1 MTEQI
6 IDLGE
11 QNRISDKP
19 RCGMATASLICSLVL
34 CCPIVTLVG
43 VILGIVAL
51 MKIRGSAM
59 SGRGLAWAGIIVGIL
74 TTTLTTLF
82 LIISIKVGLGVVE
95 QTPESV
101 TTAIKAGITGDTEKF
116 RMEFIHDA
124 IAASDDEITIFL
136 ETISTRYG
144 VFDEAVIDMATFQ
157 AGQQP
162 SIGEGEELPIQLVF
176 ETKTISAIAV
186 YTYTVEVGTE
196 SLIDVQIQCLL
207 IYDPENGDIAFPLAS
222 QCGSSVSETDTKTD
236 EK

>member
-6 IDLGE
+6 IDLDE

-19 RCGMATASLICSLVL
+19 RCGMATASLICSLIL

-51 MKIRGSAM
+51 LKIRGSAM
-59 SGRGLAWAGIIVGIL
+59 SGRGLAWAGIIIGIL

-82 LIISIKVGLGVVE
+82 MIIAINIGLGVLE

-101 TTAIKAGITGDTEKF
+101 TTAIKAGITGDIEKF
-116 RMEFIHDA
+116 RMEFTHDA
-124 IAASDDEITIFL
+124 VAASDDEITSFL
-136 ETISTRYG
+136 ETITTRYG
-144 VFDEAVIDMATFQ
+144 VFDKAVIDMATMQ

-162 SIGEGEELPIQLVF
+162 SGDEPELPIQLVF
-176 ETKTISAIAV
+176 ETKTISAIV
-186 YTYTVEVGTE
+186 VFTVAKGTD

-207 IYDPENGDIAFPLAS
+207 IHDPENGDVAFPLAS

>member
-6 IDLGE
+6 IDLDE

-19 RCGMATASLICSLVL
+19 RCGMATASLICSLIL

-59 SGRGLAWAGIIVGIL
+59 SGRGLAWAGIIIGIL

-82 LIISIKVGLGVVE
+82 MIIVLILTLGVLE

-101 TTAIKAGITGDTEKF
+101 TTAIKAGITGDIEKF
-116 RMEFIHDA
+116 RMEFTHDA
-124 IAASDDEITIFL
+124 VAASDDEITSFL
-136 ETISTRYG
+136 ETITTRYG
-144 VFDEAVIDMATFQ
+144 VFDKAVIDMATMQ

-162 SIGEGEELPIQLVF
+162 SGDEPELPIQLVF

-186 YTYTVEVGTE
+186 FTVAKGTD

-207 IYDPENGDIAFPLAS
+207 VRDPENGDVAFPLAS

>member
-6 IDLGE
+6 IDLDE

-19 RCGMATASLICSLVL
+19 RCGMATASLICSLIL

-51 MKIRGSAM
+51 LKIRGSAM
-59 SGRGLAWAGIIVGIL
+59 SGRGLAWAGIIIGIL

-82 LIISIKVGLGVVE
+82 MIIAINVGLGVLE

-101 TTAIKAGITGDTEKF
+101 TTAIKAGITGDIEKF
-116 RMEFIHDA
+116 RMEFTHDA
-124 IAASDDEITIFL
+124 VAASDDEITSFL
-136 ETISTRYG
+136 ETITTRYG
-144 VFDEAVIDMATFQ
+144 VFDKAVIDMATMQ

-162 SIGEGEELPIQLVF
+162 SGDEPELPIQLVF

-186 YTYTVEVGTE
+186 FTVAQGTD

-207 IYDPENGDIAFPLAS
+207 IRDPENGDVAFPLAS

-236 EK
+236 EN

>member
-1 MTEQI
+1 MSEQI

-11 QNRISDKP
+11 QSRISDTP
-19 RCGMATASLICSLVL
+19 RCGMATASLICSLIL

-51 MKIRGSAM
+51 MRIRGSAM
-59 SGRGLAWAGIIVGIL
+59 SGRGLAWAGIIIGIL

-82 LIISIKVGLGVVE
+82 MIIAVNVGLGVLE
-95 QTPESV
+95 QTPDSV
-101 TTAIKAGITGDTEKF
+101 TTAIKAGITGDIEKF
-116 RMEFIHDA
+116 RMEFTHDA
-124 IAASDDEITIFL
+124 VAASDDEITSFL

-144 VFDEAVIDMATFQ
+144 VFDKAVIDMATMQ

-162 SIGEGEELPIQLVF
+162 SGDEAELPIQLVF

-186 YTYTVEVGTE
+186 FTIAKGTD

-207 IYDPENGDIAFPLAS
+207 IRDPENGDVAFPLAS

>member
-1 MTEQI
+1 
-6 IDLGE
+6 
-11 QNRISDKP
+11 
-19 RCGMATASLICSLVL
+19 MATASLICSLIL

-51 MKIRGSAM
+51 LKIRGSAM
-59 SGRGLAWAGIIVGIL
+59 SGRGLAWAGIIIGIL

-82 LIISIKVGLGVVE
+82 MIIAINVGLGVLE

-101 TTAIKAGITGDTEKF
+101 TTAIKAGITGDIEKF
-116 RMEFIHDA
+116 RMEFTHDA
-124 IAASDDEITIFL
+124 VAASDDEITSFL
-136 ETISTRYG
+136 ETITTRYG
-144 VFDEAVIDMATFQ
+144 VFDKAVIDMATMQ

-162 SIGEGEELPIQLVF
+162 SGDEPELPIQLVF

-186 YTYTVEVGTE
+186 FTVAKGTD

-207 IYDPENGDIAFPLAS
+207 IRDPENGDVAFPLAS

>member
-6 IDLGE
+6 IDLDE

-19 RCGMATASLICSLVL
+19 RCGMATASLICSLIL

-51 MKIRGSAM
+51 MRIRGSAM
-59 SGRGLAWAGIIVGIL
+59 SGRGLAWAGIIIGIL

-82 LIISIKVGLGVVE
+82 MIIAVNVGLGVLE

-101 TTAIKAGITGDTEKF
+101 TTAIKAGITGDIEKF
-116 RMEFIHDA
+116 RMEFTHEA
-124 IAASDDEITIFL
+124 VAASDDEITSFL

-144 VFDEAVIDMATFQ
+144 VFDKAVIDMATMQ

-162 SIGEGEELPIQLVF
+162 SGDEPELPIQLVF

-186 YTYTVEVGTE
+186 FTVAEGTD

-207 IYDPENGDIAFPLAS
+207 IRDPENGDVAFPLAS

>member
-6 IDLGE
+6 IDLDE
-11 QNRISDKP
+11 QNRISDKQ
-19 RCGMATASLICSLVL
+19 RCGMATASLICSLIL

-43 VILGIVAL
+43 VILGVVAL
-51 MKIRGSAM
+51 LKIRGSAM
-59 SGRGLAWAGIIVGIL
+59 SGRGLAWAGIIIGIL

-82 LIISIKVGLGVVE
+82 MIIALILTLSVLE

-101 TTAIKAGITGDTEKF
+101 TTAIKAGITGDIEKF
-116 RMEFIHDA
+116 RMEFTHDA

-144 VFDEAVIDMATFQ
+144 VFDEAVIDTATMQ

-162 SIGEGEELPIQLVF
+162 STGEGEKELAIQLVF

-186 YTYTVEVGTE
+186 FTFAKGTD
-196 SLIDVQIQCLL
+196 SLFDVQIQCLL
-207 IYDPENGDIAFPLAS
+207 IRDPENGDIAFPLAS

>member
-6 IDLGE
+6 IDLDE

-19 RCGMATASLICSLVL
+19 RCGMATASLICSLIL

-51 MKIRGSAM
+51 LKIRGSAM
-59 SGRGLAWAGIIVGIL
+59 SGRGLAWAGIIIGIL

-82 LIISIKVGLGVVE
+82 MIIAINIGLGVLE

-101 TTAIKAGITGDTEKF
+101 TTAIKAGITGDIEKF
-116 RMEFIHDA
+116 RMEFTHDA
-124 IAASDDEITIFL
+124 VAASDDEITSFL
-136 ETISTRYG
+136 ETITTRYG
-144 VFDEAVIDMATFQ
+144 VFDKAVIDMATMQ

-162 SIGEGEELPIQLVF
+162 STGEGESELPIQLVF

-186 YTYTVEVGTE
+186 FTLAIGTD

-207 IYDPENGDIAFPLAS
+207 IRDPENGDVAFPLAS

>member
-6 IDLGE
+6 IDLDE

-19 RCGMATASLICSLVL
+19 RCGLATASLICSLIL

-51 MKIRGSAM
+51 LKIRGSAM
-59 SGRGLAWAGIIVGIL
+59 SGRGLAWAGIIIGIL

-82 LIISIKVGLGVVE
+82 MIIAINVGLGVLE

-101 TTAIKAGITGDTEKF
+101 TTAIKAGITGDIEKF
-116 RMEFIHDA
+116 RMEFTHDA
-124 IAASDDEITIFL
+124 VAASDDEITSFL
-136 ETISTRYG
+136 ETITTRYG
-144 VFDEAVIDMATFQ
+144 VFDKAVIDMATMQ

-162 SIGEGEELPIQLVF
+162 SGDEPELPIQLVF

-186 YTYTVEVGTE
+186 FTLAIGTD

-207 IYDPENGDIAFPLAS
+207 IRDPENGDIAFPLAS

>member
-6 IDLGE
+6 IDLDE
-11 QNRISDKP
+11 QNRISDKQ
-19 RCGMATASLICSLVL
+19 RCGMATASLICSLIL

-51 MKIRGSAM
+51 LKIRGSAM
-59 SGRGLAWAGIIVGIL
+59 SGRGLAWAGIIIGIL

-82 LIISIKVGLGVVE
+82 MIIAINVGLGVLE

-101 TTAIKAGITGDTEKF
+101 TTAIKAGITGDIEKF
-116 RMEFIHDA
+116 RMEFTHDA
-124 IAASDDEITIFL
+124 VAASDDEITSFL
-136 ETISTRYG
+136 ETITTRYG
-144 VFDEAVIDMATFQ
+144 VFDKAVIDMATMQ
-157 AGQQP
+157 AGHQP
-162 SIGEGEELPIQLVF
+162 SGDEPELPIQLVF

-186 YTYTVEVGTE
+186 FTVAKGTD

-207 IYDPENGDIAFPLAS
+207 IRDPENGDVAFPLAS

>member
-6 IDLGE
+6 IDLDE
-11 QNRISDKP
+11 QNRISDKQ
-19 RCGMATASLICSLVL
+19 RCGMATASLICSLIL

-51 MKIRGSAM
+51 LKIRGSAM
-59 SGRGLAWAGIIVGIL
+59 SGRGLAWAGIIIGIL

-82 LIISIKVGLGVVE
+82 MIIAINVGLGVLE

-101 TTAIKAGITGDTEKF
+101 TTAIKAGITGDIEKF
-116 RMEFIHDA
+116 RMEFTHDA
-124 IAASDDEITIFL
+124 VAASDDEITSFL
-136 ETISTRYG
+136 ETITTRYG
-144 VFDEAVIDMATFQ
+144 VFDKAVIDMATMQ

-162 SIGEGEELPIQLVF
+162 SGDEPELPIQLVF

-186 YTYTVEVGTE
+186 FTVAKGTD

-207 IYDPENGDIAFPLAS
+207 IRDPENGDVAFPLAS

>member
-1 MTEQI
+1 
-6 IDLGE
+6 
-11 QNRISDKP
+11 
-19 RCGMATASLICSLVL
+19 MATASLICSLIL

-51 MKIRGSAM
+51 LKIRGSAM
-59 SGRGLAWAGIIVGIL
+59 SGRGLAWAGIIIGIL

-82 LIISIKVGLGVVE
+82 MIIAINIGLGVLE

-101 TTAIKAGITGDTEKF
+101 TTAIKAGITGDIEKF
-116 RMEFIHDA
+116 RMEFTHDA
-124 IAASDDEITIFL
+124 VAASDDEITSFL
-136 ETISTRYG
+136 ETITTRYG
-144 VFDEAVIDMATFQ
+144 VFDEAVIDMATLQ

-162 SIGEGEELPIQLVF
+162 STGEGEELPIQLVF

-186 YTYTVEVGTE
+186 FTVAKGTD

-207 IYDPENGDIAFPLAS
+207 IRDPENGDVAFPLAS

>member
-6 IDLGE
+6 IDLDE

-19 RCGMATASLICSLVL
+19 RCGMATASLICSLIL

-51 MKIRGSAM
+51 LKIRGSAM
-59 SGRGLAWAGIIVGIL
+59 SGRGLAWAGIIIGIL

-82 LIISIKVGLGVVE
+82 MIIAINIGLGVLE

-101 TTAIKAGITGDTEKF
+101 TTAIKAGITGDIEKF
-116 RMEFIHDA
+116 RMEFTHDA
-124 IAASDDEITIFL
+124 VAASDDEITSFL
-136 ETISTRYG
+136 ETITTRYG
-144 VFDEAVIDMATFQ
+144 VFDKAVIDMATMQ

-162 SIGEGEELPIQLVF
+162 SGDEPELPIQLVF
-176 ETKTISAIAV
+176 ETKTISAIV
-186 YTYTVEVGTE
+186 VFTVAKGTD

-207 IYDPENGDIAFPLAS
+207 IRDPENGDVAFPLAS

>member
-19 RCGMATASLICSLVL
+19 RCGMATASLICSLIL

-51 MKIRGSAM
+51 MRIRGSAM
-59 SGRGLAWAGIIVGIL
+59 SGRGLAWAGIIIGIL

-82 LIISIKVGLGVVE
+82 MIIAVNVGLGVLE

-101 TTAIKAGITGDTEKF
+101 TTAIKAGITGDIEKF
-116 RMEFIHDA
+116 RMEFTHEA
-124 IAASDDEITIFL
+124 VAASDDEITSFL

-144 VFDEAVIDMATFQ
+144 VFDKAVIDMATMQ
-157 AGQQP
+157 VGQQP
-162 SIGEGEELPIQLVF
+162 SGDEPELPIQLVF

-186 YTYTVEVGTE
+186 FTIAKGTD

-207 IYDPENGDIAFPLAS
+207 IRDPENGDVAFPLAS

-236 EK
+236 EN

>member
-6 IDLGE
+6 IDLDE

-19 RCGMATASLICSLVL
+19 RCGMATASLICSLIL

-51 MKIRGSAM
+51 LKIRGSAM
-59 SGRGLAWAGIIVGIL
+59 SGRGLAWAGIIIGIL

-82 LIISIKVGLGVVE
+82 MIIAINIGLGVLE

-101 TTAIKAGITGDTEKF
+101 TTAIKAGITGDIEKF
-116 RMEFIHDA
+116 RMEFTHDA
-124 IAASDDEITIFL
+124 VAASDDEITSFL
-136 ETISTRYG
+136 ETITTRYG
-144 VFDEAVIDMATFQ
+144 VFDKAVIDMATMQ

-162 SIGEGEELPIQLVF
+162 SGDEPELPIQLVF

-186 YTYTVEVGTE
+186 FTIAKGTD

-207 IYDPENGDIAFPLAS
+207 IRDPENGDVAFPLAS

>member
-11 QNRISDKP
+11 QNRISDTP
-19 RCGMATASLICSLVL
+19 RCGMATASLICSLIL

-51 MKIRGSAM
+51 VKIRGSAM
-59 SGRGLAWAGIIVGIL
+59 SGRGIAWAGIIIGIL

-82 LIISIKVGLGVVE
+82 MIIAVNVGLGVLE

-101 TTAIKAGITGDTEKF
+101 TTAIKAGITGDIEKF
-116 RMEFIHDA
+116 RMEFTHEA
-124 IAASDDEITIFL
+124 VAASDDEITSFL

-144 VFDEAVIDMATFQ
+144 VFDKAVIDMATMQ

-162 SIGEGEELPIQLVF
+162 SGDEAELPIQLVF

-186 YTYTVEVGTE
+186 FTIAKGTD
-196 SLIDVQIQCLL
+196 SWIDVQIQCLL
-207 IYDPENGDIAFPLAS
+207 IRDPENGDVAFPLAS

>member
-6 IDLGE
+6 IDLDE
-11 QNRISDKP
+11 QNRISDKQ
-19 RCGMATASLICSLVL
+19 RCGMATASLICSLIL

-51 MKIRGSAM
+51 LKIRGSAM
-59 SGRGLAWAGIIVGIL
+59 SGRGLAWAGIIIGIL

-82 LIISIKVGLGVVE
+82 MIIAINVGLGVLE

-101 TTAIKAGITGDTEKF
+101 TTAIKAGITGDIEKF
-116 RMEFIHDA
+116 RMEFTHDA
-124 IAASDDEITIFL
+124 VAASDDEITSFL
-136 ETISTRYG
+136 ETITTRYG
-144 VFDEAVIDMATFQ
+144 VFDKAVIDMATLQ

-162 SIGEGEELPIQLVF
+162 SGDEPELPIQLVF

-186 YTYTVEVGTE
+186 FTVAKGTD

-207 IYDPENGDIAFPLAS
+207 IRDPENGDVAFPLAS

>member
-6 IDLGE
+6 IDLDE
-11 QNRISDKP
+11 QNRISDKQ
-19 RCGMATASLICSLVL
+19 RCGMATASLICSLIL
-34 CCPIVTLVG
+34 CCPIITLVG

-51 MKIRGSAM
+51 LKIRGSAM
-59 SGRGLAWAGIIVGIL
+59 SGRGLAWAGIIIGIL
-74 TTTLTTLF
+74 TTTLTTF
-82 LIISIKVGLGVVE
+82 FMIIALIAGLSILE

-101 TTAIKAGITGDTEKF
+101 TTAIKAGITGDIEKF
-116 RMEFIHDA
+116 RMEFTHDA
-124 IAASDDEITIFL
+124 VAASDDEINSFL

-144 VFDEAVIDMATFQ
+144 VFDKAVIDMATMQ

-162 SIGEGEELPIQLVF
+162 SGDEPELPIQLVF

-186 YTYTVEVGTE
+186 FTVSKGTD

-207 IYDPENGDIAFPLAS
+207 IRDPENGDVAFPLAS

>member
-6 IDLGE
+6 IDLDE

-19 RCGMATASLICSLVL
+19 RCGMATASLICSLIL

-51 MKIRGSAM
+51 LKIRGSAM
-59 SGRGLAWAGIIVGIL
+59 SGRGLAWAGIIIGIL

-82 LIISIKVGLGVVE
+82 MIIAINIGLGVLE

-101 TTAIKAGITGDTEKF
+101 TTAIKAGITGDIEKF
-116 RMEFIHDA
+116 RMEFTHDA
-124 IAASDDEITIFL
+124 VAASDDEITSFL
-136 ETISTRYG
+136 ETITTRYG
-144 VFDEAVIDMATFQ
+144 VFDKAVIDMATMQ

-162 SIGEGEELPIQLVF
+162 SGDEPELPIQLVF

-186 YTYTVEVGTE
+186 FTIAKGTD
-196 SLIDVQIQCLL
+196 SLFDVQIQCLL
-207 IYDPENGDIAFPLAS
+207 IRDPENGDVAFPLAS

>member
-11 QNRISDKP
+11 QNRISNNS
-19 RCGMATASLICSLVL
+19 RCGMATASLICSLIL

-51 MKIRGSAM
+51 ARIRGSAM
-59 SGRGLAWAGIIVGIL
+59 SGRGLAWAGIIVGTL
-74 TTTLTTLF
+74 TTTLSTLF
-82 LIISIKVGLGVVE
+82 MIIAMNVALGVLE
-95 QTPESV
+95 QTPDSV
-101 TTAIKAGITGDTEKF
+101 TTALKAGITGDIEKF
-116 RMEFIHDA
+116 RMEFTHGA
-124 IAASDDEITIFL
+124 VASSDDEITSFL

-144 VFDEAVIDMATFQ
+144 VFDNAVIDMAALQ

-162 SIGEGEELPIQLVF
+162 SSDEPELPIQLVF
-176 ETKTISAIAV
+176 ETKTISAVAV
-186 YTYTVEVGTE
+186 FTVEKGTD

-207 IYDPENGDIAFPLAS
+207 IRDPENGDVAFPLAS
-222 QCGSSVSETDTKTD
+222 LCGSSVSVTDTKTD

>member
-1 MTEQI
+1 
-6 IDLGE
+6 
-11 QNRISDKP
+11 
-19 RCGMATASLICSLVL
+19 MATASLICSLIL

-51 MKIRGSAM
+51 LKIRGSAM
-59 SGRGLAWAGIIVGIL
+59 SGRGLAWAGIIIGIL

-82 LIISIKVGLGVVE
+82 MIIAINIGLGVLE

-101 TTAIKAGITGDTEKF
+101 TTAIKAGITGDIEKF
-116 RMEFIHDA
+116 RMEFTHDA
-124 IAASDDEITIFL
+124 VAASDDEITSFL
-136 ETISTRYG
+136 ETITTRYG
-144 VFDEAVIDMATFQ
+144 VFDKAVIDMATMQ

-162 SIGEGEELPIQLVF
+162 SGDEPELPIQLVF

-186 YTYTVEVGTE
+186 FTVAKGTD

-207 IYDPENGDIAFPLAS
+207 IRDPENGDVAFPLAS

>member
-19 RCGMATASLICSLVL
+19 RCGMATASLICSLIL

-59 SGRGLAWAGIIVGIL
+59 SGRGLAWAGIIIGIL

-82 LIISIKVGLGVVE
+82 MIIAINVGLGVLE

-101 TTAIKAGITGDTEKF
+101 TTAIKAGITGDIEKF
-116 RMEFIHDA
+116 RMEFTHEA
-124 IAASDDEITIFL
+124 VAASDDEITSFL

-144 VFDEAVIDMATFQ
+144 VFDKAVIDMATMQ

-162 SIGEGEELPIQLVF
+162 SGDEPELPIQLVF

-186 YTYTVEVGTE
+186 FTVAEGTD
-196 SLIDVQIQCLL
+196 SWIDVQIQCLL
-207 IYDPENGDIAFPLAS
+207 IHDPENGDVAFPLAS

>member
-1 MTEQI
+1 
-6 IDLGE
+6 
-11 QNRISDKP
+11 
-19 RCGMATASLICSLVL
+19 MATASLICSLIL

-51 MKIRGSAM
+51 LKIRGSAM
-59 SGRGLAWAGIIVGIL
+59 SGRGLAWAGIIIGIL

-82 LIISIKVGLGVVE
+82 MIIVLILTLGVLE

-101 TTAIKAGITGDTEKF
+101 TTAIKAGITGDIEKF
-116 RMEFIHDA
+116 RMEFTHDA
-124 IAASDDEITIFL
+124 VAASDDEITSFL
-136 ETISTRYG
+136 ETITTRYG
-144 VFDEAVIDMATFQ
+144 VFDKAVIDMATMQ

-162 SIGEGEELPIQLVF
+162 SGDEPELPIQLVF
-176 ETKTISAIAV
+176 ETKTISAIV
-186 YTYTVEVGTE
+186 VFTVAKGTD

-207 IYDPENGDIAFPLAS
+207 IRDPENGDVAFPLAS

>member
-6 IDLGE
+6 IDLDE
-11 QNRISDKP
+11 QNRISDKQ
-19 RCGMATASLICSLVL
+19 RCGMATASLICSLIL

-51 MKIRGSAM
+51 LKIRGSAM
-59 SGRGLAWAGIIVGIL
+59 SGRGLAWAGIIIGIL
-74 TTTLTTLF
+74 TTTLTTF
-82 LIISIKVGLGVVE
+82 FMIIAINVGLGVLE
-95 QTPESV
+95 QTPDSV
-101 TTAIKAGITGDTEKF
+101 TTAIKAGITGDIEKF
-116 RMEFIHDA
+116 RMEFTHDA
-124 IAASDDEITIFL
+124 VAASDDEITSFL
-136 ETISTRYG
+136 ETITTRYG
-144 VFDEAVIDMATFQ
+144 VFDKAVIDMATMQ

-162 SIGEGEELPIQLVF
+162 SGDEPELPIQLVF

-186 YTYTVEVGTE
+186 FTIAKGTD

-207 IYDPENGDIAFPLAS
+207 IRDPENGDVAFPLAS

>member
-19 RCGMATASLICSLVL
+19 RCGMATASLICSLIL

-59 SGRGLAWAGIIVGIL
+59 SGRGIAWAGIIIGIL

-82 LIISIKVGLGVVE
+82 MIIAVNVGLGVLE

-101 TTAIKAGITGDTEKF
+101 TTAIKAGITGDIEKF
-116 RMEFIHDA
+116 RMEFTHEA
-124 IAASDDEITIFL
+124 VAASDDEITSFL

-144 VFDEAVIDMATFQ
+144 VFDKAVIDMATMQ

-162 SIGEGEELPIQLVF
+162 SGDEAELPIQLVF

-186 YTYTVEVGTE
+186 FTIAKGTD

-207 IYDPENGDIAFPLAS
+207 IRDPENGDVAFPLAS